1 MLHGFDRLLARRTL
15 AFTALAFAIAIGVTI
30 STDEAYSTLGMR
42 VARLCAFAPA
52 LSAIGAAVTLAQS
65 RARGEL
71 RALEALGAL
80 PFRIARGP
88 MVACWALGLIAAL
101 VLASPL
107 SDVSSLFPALAAP
120 AHWVL
125 DRGALFDPVSG
136 VRVLKDGSLELGT
149 AAPALAAA
157 FAPSGFVALLVVV
170 PLAVFLPPWTSA
182 GLGFFSRLGVAFL
195 ALALTVVLLHAAAAS
210 RVHPAWLMSGAL
222 PIAAQALFAH
232 VRDFSQLRSS
242 LSRA

>member
-1 MLHGFDRLLARRTL
+1 RKREIVPAARRGSSGRCHCRIRVRSLTTQPGRRSARNDWPALARKNRAWIAASSPGRQWANIRAMLHGFDRLLARRTL

-136 VRVLKDGSLELGT
+136 VRVLKDGSFELGT

-157 FAPSGFVALLVVV
+157 FAPSGFVALLVV
-170 PLAVFLPPWTSA
+170 
-182 GLGFFSRLGVAFL
+182 
-195 ALALTVVLLHAAAAS
+195 
-210 RVHPAWLMSGAL
+210 
-222 PIAAQALFAH
+222 
-232 VRDFSQLRSS
+232 
-242 LSRA
+242 